1 MPDSFPFPM
10 YSGLLEPEHYKKIG
24 SAIWLFLWCVSATTA
39 EKEEEGTVWGIVL
52 GSKPVAL
59 PDLAEH
65 FGIDEKTVRRWIKT
79 LETSGYIRTKRAP
92 YGLIFGVHNSK
103 KFRKRSDI
111 NVQTEPRD
119 RTKMS
124 TLDDRDRTFLSQRS
138 DINVHSNKDITGI
151 YKDAASSASDD
162 SDRIMDMAVEV
173 EKHFCQRRGKGFD
186 VSATDLAEIKQMLN
200 DGIPVDLINRVVD
213 ESFAGYKPKHK
224 RDEIRSITYC
234 VPRCYDEWTKL
245 QPGESITDAVPHV
258 SVAIGSPP
266 LPRQTK
272 QQQELEDLRRRA
284 KEERERG
291 QSRSS

>member
-39 EKEEEGTVWGIVL
+39 EKEEEGTVWGVVL
-52 GSKPVAL
+52 GNKPVAL
-59 PDLAEH
+59 PELAEH

-111 NVQTEPRD
+111 NVHSEGRD
-119 RTKMS
+119 RTDMS
-124 TLDDRDRTFLSQRS
+124 TLEERDRTFLSQRS
-138 DINVHSNKDITGI
+138 DINVHSNKDITRI

-186 VSATDLAEIKQMLN
+186 VSPADLAEIKQMLK
-200 DGIPVDLINRVVD
+200 DGIPVELINRVVD
-213 ESFAGYKPKHK
+213 ESFAGYKPRHK

-245 QPGESITDAVPHV
+245 QPEEPITDAVPHV
-258 SVAIGSPP
+258 SVAIGSPQP
-266 LPRQTK
+266 QRLTK
-272 QQQELEDLRRRA
+272 QQQELEDLRRRR
-284 KEERERG
+284 EEARKNGTR
-291 QSRSS
+291 